1 MIRNSKILITGGY
14 GFIGG
19 HLADALSDKKLKNQ
33 IVIFDMNTGDQT
45 TGSDLNLLSR
55 TNVEIINGS
64 ILDSFDLVELQND
77 YDYIIHAAGF
87 LGIHNVA
94 EHQLL
99 NMDIKL
105 QGTKNCLEVAK
116 QQVNLK
122 KFIQF
127 STSEIY
133 GVESRY
139 SSEVDDSVIKT
150 TGKRWCYAASKLAAE
165 YYLKAYVQE
174 YGLNAAIV
182 RPFNVYGPH
191 RYGSNAM
198 TALISKAINNENINV
213 SGDGEQLRAWCHIDD
228 FCKGVIGLMETVT
241 DPGDAFNIGDDR
253 FCLSIY
259 ELANRIVRLTSSTS
273 DIKILHNETEDVLE
287 RKPDIS
293 KAKNALAYSPSRDLN
308 QGIIEV
314 ADWLR
319 EPLAATTRKN

>member
-19 HLADALSDKKLKNQ
+19 HLAEALSDEKLKNKL
-33 IVIFDMNTGDQT
+33 VIFDMNTGDQT
-45 TGSDLNLLSR
+45 TGSDLSLRLRANI
-55 TNVEIINGS
+55 EIIKGS

-87 LGIHNVA
+87 LGIDNVA

-99 NMDIKL
+99 NMDINL

-122 KFIQF
+122 KFIQL

-174 YGLNAAIV
+174 YDLAAAIV

-213 SGDGEQLRAWCHIDD
+213 SGNGEQLRSWCHIDD
-228 FCKGVIGLMETVT
+228 FCNGVIGLMETVT

-259 ELANRIVRLTSSTS
+259 ELAKRIVGLTSSRS

-293 KAKNALAYSPSRDLN
+293 KAKNTLAYLPSRDLN
-308 QGIIEV
+308 QGIVEV

-319 EPLAATTRKN
+319 ESLAATARKD